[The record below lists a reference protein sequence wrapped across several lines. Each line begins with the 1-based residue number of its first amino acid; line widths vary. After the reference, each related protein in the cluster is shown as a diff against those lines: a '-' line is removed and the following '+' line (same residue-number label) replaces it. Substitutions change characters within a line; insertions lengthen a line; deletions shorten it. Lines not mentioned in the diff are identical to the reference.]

1 MENIDNEIQQVVAS
15 TKILRLPKQ
24 KLATFGVTDIHYYVL
39 TVPAYLSAEENN
51 KETAIREGRVIAER
65 PRIITPYYLLHTEGF
80 SQSARRYLNIL
91 VEKYGPYVPGLFY
104 SYRNEL
110 KDLSIVAKDLDEVTR
125 DIDEAATKSGDPLVA
140 IIQGEDEL
148 WDVSLLKLIIE
159 IMRQSFPA
167 NSNDFISQGLMNI
180 DSSGLPLDARLKLE
194 ELFVMVKQGEVEP
207 RELKEELDR
216 WGVFAEYED
225 RFLAIFG

>member
-1 MENIDNEIQQVVAS
+1 
-15 TKILRLPKQ
+15 
-24 KLATFGVTDIHYYVL
+24 
-39 TVPAYLSAEENN
+39 
-51 KETAIREGRVIAER
+51 
-65 PRIITPYYLLHTEGF
+65 
-80 SQSARRYLNIL
+80 

-110 KDLSIVAKDLDEVTR
+110 KNLSIVAKDLDEVTR
-125 DIDEAATKSGDPLVA
+125 DIDEAATKSGDPLAA